1 MNERSFNFGQV
12 EITLKQSI
20 TNLRK
25 GEKTAQG
32 LLLAARNLFV
42 LYGYS
47 AVSMREIALKLG
59 INAGA
64 IYNHFPSKQ
73 EILFRLLEDHMLDL
87 LRQWKV
93 LDYENK
99 ELSDQLILKKFVNF
113 HIDFHINKSKEV
125 FLSYMEL
132 RSLDNKNFMKISNL
146 RDEYE
151 GILQDI
157 LFSGRRNGN
166 LSFGDPQITSKAILG
181 MLSSLS
187 HWYHQ
192 KGRLG
197 EEEIKTI
204 YWNLILNSVRN
215 DWKTNV

>member
-1 MNERSFNFGQV
+1 M
-12 EITLKQSI
+12 KQAVS
-20 TNLRK
+20 NLSK
-25 GEKTAQG
+25 GKKTAKS
-32 LLLAARNLFV
+32 LLVAARDLFV
-42 LYGYS
+42 LNGYA

-87 LRQWKV
+87 LEQWNILEVERSK
-93 LDYENK
+93 
-99 ELSDQLILKKFVNF
+99 LSDLLILRMFVNF
-113 HIDFHINKSKEV
+113 HINFHIDKSKEV

-132 RSLDNKNFMKISNL
+132 RSLDRRNFSKISKL

-151 GILQDI
+151 SILQNI
-157 LFSGRRNGN
+157 LVLGKNNKN
-166 LSFGDPQITSKAILG
+166 LDFDDSQITTKAILG
-181 MLSSLS
+181 TLSSLS

-197 EEEIKTI
+197 AEDIRKI
-204 YWNLILNSVRN
+204 YWHLIFNSVRT
-215 DWKTNV
+215 DRKRNV

>member
-1 MNERSFNFGQV
+1 VS
-12 EITLKQSI
+12 
-20 TNLRK
+20 NLSK
-25 GEKTAQG
+25 GKKTAKS
-32 LLLAARNLFV
+32 LLVAARDLFV
-42 LYGYS
+42 LNGYA

-87 LRQWKV
+87 LEQWNILEVERSK
-93 LDYENK
+93 
-99 ELSDQLILKKFVNF
+99 LSDLLILRMFVNF
-113 HIDFHINKSKEV
+113 HINFHIDKSKEV

-132 RSLDNKNFMKISNL
+132 RSLDRRNFLKISKL

-151 GILQDI
+151 SILQNI
-157 LFSGRRNGN
+157 LVLGKNNKN
-166 LSFGDPQITSKAILG
+166 LDFDDSQITTKAILG
-181 MLSSLS
+181 TLSSLS

-197 EEEIKTI
+197 AEDIRKI
-204 YWNLILNSVRN
+204 YWHLIFNSVRT
-215 DWKTNV
+215 DRKRNV

>member
-1 MNERSFNFGQV
+1 MS
-12 EITLKQSI
+12 
-20 TNLRK
+20 NLSK
-25 GEKTAQG
+25 GKKTAKS
-32 LLLAARNLFV
+32 LLVAARDLFV
-42 LYGYS
+42 LNGYA

-87 LRQWKV
+87 LEQWNILEVERSK
-93 LDYENK
+93 
-99 ELSDQLILKKFVNF
+99 LSDLLILRMFVNF
-113 HIDFHINKSKEV
+113 HINFHIDKSKEV

-132 RSLDNKNFMKISNL
+132 RSLVRRIFSKISKL

-151 GILQDI
+151 SILQNI
-157 LFSGRRNGN
+157 LVLGKNNKN
-166 LSFGDPQITSKAILG
+166 LDFDDSQITTKAILG
-181 MLSSLS
+181 TLSSLS

-197 EEEIKTI
+197 AEDIRKI
-204 YWNLILNSVRN
+204 YWHLIFNSVRT
-215 DWKTNV
+215 DRKRNV

>member
-1 MNERSFNFGQV
+1 
-12 EITLKQSI
+12 LKQAVS
-20 TNLRK
+20 NLSK
-25 GEKTAQG
+25 GKKTAKS
-32 LLLAARNLFV
+32 LLVAARDLFV
-42 LYGYS
+42 LNGYA

-87 LRQWKV
+87 LEQWNILEVERSK
-93 LDYENK
+93 
-99 ELSDQLILKKFVNF
+99 LSDLLILRMFVNF
-113 HIDFHINKSKEV
+113 HINFHIDKSKEV

-132 RSLDNKNFMKISNL
+132 RSLDQRNFLKISKL

-151 GILQDI
+151 SILQNI
-157 LFSGRRNGN
+157 LVLGKNNKN
-166 LSFGDPQITSKAILG
+166 LDFDDSQITTKAILG
-181 MLSSLS
+181 TLSSLS

-197 EEEIKTI
+197 AEDIRKI
-204 YWNLILNSVRN
+204 YWHLIFNSVRT
-215 DWKTNV
+215 DRKRNV

>member
-1 MNERSFNFGQV
+1 MS
-12 EITLKQSI
+12 
-20 TNLRK
+20 NLSK
-25 GEKTAQG
+25 GKKTAKS
-32 LLLAARNLFV
+32 LLVAARDLFV
-42 LYGYS
+42 LNGYA

-87 LRQWKV
+87 LEQWNILEVERSK
-93 LDYENK
+93 
-99 ELSDQLILKKFVNF
+99 LSDLLILRMFVNF
-113 HIDFHINKSKEV
+113 HINFHIDKSKEV

-132 RSLDNKNFMKISNL
+132 RSLDQRNFLKISKL

-151 GILQDI
+151 SILQNI
-157 LFSGRRNGN
+157 LVLGKNNKN
-166 LSFGDPQITSKAILG
+166 LDFDDSQITTKAILG
-181 MLSSLS
+181 TLSSLS

-197 EEEIKTI
+197 AEDIRKI
-204 YWNLILNSVRN
+204 YWHLIFNSVRT
-215 DWKTNV
+215 DRKRNV

>member
-1 MNERSFNFGQV
+1 MS
-12 EITLKQSI
+12 
-20 TNLRK
+20 NLSK
-25 GEKTAQG
+25 GKKTAKS
-32 LLLAARNLFV
+32 LLVSARDLFV
-42 LYGYS
+42 LNGYA

-87 LRQWKV
+87 LEQWDILEVERSK
-93 LDYENK
+93 
-99 ELSDQLILKKFVNF
+99 LSDLLILRMFVNF
-113 HIDFHINKSKEV
+113 HINFHIDKSKEV

-132 RSLDNKNFMKISNL
+132 RSLDRRNFLKISKL

-151 GILQDI
+151 SILQNI
-157 LFSGRRNGN
+157 LVLGKNNKN
-166 LSFGDPQITSKAILG
+166 LDFDDSQITTKAILG
-181 MLSSLS
+181 TLSSLS

-197 EEEIKTI
+197 AEDIRKI
-204 YWNLILNSVRN
+204 YWHLIFNSVRT
-215 DWKTNV
+215 DRKRNV

>member
-1 MNERSFNFGQV
+1 MS
-12 EITLKQSI
+12 
-20 TNLRK
+20 NLSK
-25 GEKTAQG
+25 GKKTAKS
-32 LLLAARNLFV
+32 LLVAARDLFV
-42 LYGYS
+42 LNGYA

-87 LRQWKV
+87 LEQWDILEVERSK
-93 LDYENK
+93 
-99 ELSDQLILKKFVNF
+99 LSDLLILRMFVNF
-113 HIDFHINKSKEV
+113 HINFHIDKSREV

-132 RSLDNKNFMKISNL
+132 RSLDRRNFLKISKL

-151 GILQDI
+151 SILQNI
-157 LFSGRRNGN
+157 LVLGKNNKN
-166 LSFGDPQITSKAILG
+166 LDFDDSQITTKAILG
-181 MLSSLS
+181 TLSSLS

-197 EEEIKTI
+197 AEDIRKI
-204 YWNLILNSVRN
+204 YWHLIFNSVRT
-215 DWKTNV
+215 DRKRNV

>member
-1 MNERSFNFGQV
+1 MS
-12 EITLKQSI
+12 
-20 TNLRK
+20 NLSK
-25 GEKTAQG
+25 GKKTAKS
-32 LLLAARNLFV
+32 LLVAARDLFV
-42 LYGYS
+42 LNGYG

-87 LRQWKV
+87 LEQWDILEVERSK
-93 LDYENK
+93 
-99 ELSDQLILKKFVNF
+99 LSDLLILRMFVNF
-113 HIDFHINKSKEV
+113 HINFHIDKSKEV

-132 RSLDNKNFMKISNL
+132 RSLDRRNFLKISKL

-151 GILQDI
+151 SILQNI
-157 LFSGRRNGN
+157 LVLGKNNKN
-166 LSFGDPQITSKAILG
+166 LDFDDSQITTKAILG
-181 MLSSLS
+181 TLSSLS

-197 EEEIKTI
+197 AEDIRKI
-204 YWNLILNSVRN
+204 YWHLIFNSVRT
-215 DWKTNV
+215 DRKRNV